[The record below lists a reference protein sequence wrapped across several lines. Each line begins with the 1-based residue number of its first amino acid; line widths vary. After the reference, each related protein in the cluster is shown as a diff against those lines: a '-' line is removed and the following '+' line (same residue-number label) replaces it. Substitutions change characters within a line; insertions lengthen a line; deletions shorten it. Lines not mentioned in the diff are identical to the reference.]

1 MSTPTKKTPNDASS
15 LFTRKETS
23 SNRGMTS
30 ERIAAD
36 LAEFQRTGGKV
47 EVLGVTHVLKH
58 LDDAPS
64 APGSV
69 PARPS
74 AWHRRSAKS

>member
-1 MSTPTKKTPNDASS
+1 MKETPIKKSNDASS

-47 EVLGVTHVLKH
+47 EVLGVTHVLKN

-74 AWHRRSAKS
+74 AGHRRSAKS